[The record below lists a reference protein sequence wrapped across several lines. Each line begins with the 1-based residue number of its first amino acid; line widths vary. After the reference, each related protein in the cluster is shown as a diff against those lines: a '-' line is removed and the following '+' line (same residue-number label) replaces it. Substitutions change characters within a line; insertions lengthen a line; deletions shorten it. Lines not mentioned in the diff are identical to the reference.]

1 MHAIR
6 LKRKK
11 ALYIITKSVWG
22 GAQRY
27 VFDLATN
34 IPREK
39 WEVVVATGGNGIFA
53 QKLKEK
59 NIRVIQ
65 IPALER
71 DPHIF
76 GDIRVFWKIFMILRN
91 EAPNIAHLNSS
102 KIGGVGALA
111 AWLYNLLYA
120 RSKNE
125 FRPHAKVLFTA
136 HGWAWSEDRPRWQRT
151 IIVYATRIAAWF
163 QDDIIILSRKDL
175 ASAVYY
181 KIPEQKLAVIP
192 LGIPTPISFFN
203 PIDAQKK
210 IADIMQKKISRPF
223 FCVIAELTRNKGIPY
238 LIQALILVKQRGVQF
253 SCALIGDG
261 EELETIRRMIAENNM
276 TNEIKLLGWID
287 NASQYLKA
295 FDAFVLPSIK
305 EGLPYVLLEA
315 LAAEIPIIA
324 TTVGGIPDI
333 IENGQNGILVPE
345 KNPKALADALQ
356 KITSDANLQTRC
368 SKNAV
373 KKFASFSFEAML
385 EKTLKLYDAR

>member
-1 MHAIR
+1 MHDTKP
-6 LKRKK
+6 KRKK
-11 ALYIITKSVWG
+11 VLYIITKSVWG

-27 VFDLATN
+27 VFDLATHM
-34 IPREK
+34 PPEK
-39 WEVVVATGGNGIFA
+39 WEALVATGGNGTLV

-76 GDIRVFWKIFMILRN
+76 GDIRVFWKIFMLLRN
-91 EAPNIAHLNSS
+91 ESPDVAHLNSS
-102 KIGGVGALA
+102 KIGGIGALA
-111 AWLYNLLYA
+111 TWFYNMLYA
-120 RSKNE
+120 KRCTLN
-125 FRPHAKVLFTA
+125 AKIVFTA
-136 HGWAWSEDRPRWQRT
+136 HGWAWSEDRPQWQRA
-151 IIVYATRIAAWF
+151 IIIYATRVAAWF

-175 ASAVYY
+175 ASALYY

-192 LGIPTPISFFN
+192 LGIPTPISFLN

-210 IADIMQKKISRPF
+210 ITDIMQKKISRPF
-223 FCVIAELTRNKGIPY
+223 FGVIAELTRNKGIPY
-238 LIQALILVKQRGVQF
+238 LVQALILLKYRGVQF

-261 EELETIRRMIAENNM
+261 EEMETIRRMITENNL
-276 TNEIKLLGWID
+276 TNEVTLLGWID
-287 NASQYLKA
+287 NGSKYLKA

-315 LAAEIPIIA
+315 LAAEIPIVA
-324 TTVGGIPDI
+324 TTIGGIPDI

-356 KITSDANLQTRC
+356 KIARDANFQTQC
-368 SKNAV
+368 SKNAT

-385 EKTLKLYDAR
+385 KKTVELYDAR